1 MKIFRILICLL
12 LFVAARPTLSAQQVN
27 MDSLKKVVAAG
38 VEDTNTVIAYR
49 ALCGILGNIDP
60 REGIYYGW
68 KGVAL
73 GKKIRWDKGVAG
85 CYLNLGAA
93 FNNLGSFDTA
103 IAIYDTALI
112 YSKRVGEP
120 KRTALIYINIAAVHI
135 YTGKLEKAMQA
146 ALAAKPFA
154 EASADPD
161 RIARVDMTLG
171 NIYYYQNR
179 WQDAYPYYKKCLPVF
194 EQLGN
199 TGMVATSYMNLGIVL
214 KNIGKVD
221 SARILTEKAQEMFTA
236 IGDNEKLLIAY
247 SNLGAI
253 LQLQDDLPGAERAF
267 NAAVELAMA
276 IGDTEQE
283 VFNKHSQAEILFL
296 RKQFDRS
303 EALLLEI
310 REVAI
315 KNNYYEELSYIAE
328 TLSLLYS
335 AKGNFDKAYVYL
347 QEYNI
352 ARDTLDARRSNEV
365 LMQLQEAYE
374 AEQRE
379 QQIALLA
386 ANTEL
391 QDQEIRQKQ
400 LTIVILLVGFL
411 SMTVLGVVLINRY
424 RLKQQL
430 KEVQLRNKIASDL
443 HDDVGATLSSIK
455 MYSEII
461 RRDIPDSQN
470 QAHMFLAK
478 ISDNARESIENM
490 SDIVWMV
497 KPGNDKFTNL
507 AMRMQEYA
515 QSVCLSRGMTLHS
528 DLQPGTTD
536 HALPMNVRRDLY
548 LVFKEAVNNAA
559 KYSASSDLFV
569 TLAGS
574 KDQIKLV
581 VADTGKGF
589 DAASAQGNG
598 LGNMRNRTRALGG
611 SCAITSAPDKGTT
624 VEVLIPIT

>member
-1 MKIFRILICLL
+1 MKYLRILIGILIS
-12 LFVAARPTLSAQQVN
+12 VAGWQNLSAQQIN
-27 MDSLKKVVAAG
+27 IDSLKKVAAAG
-38 VEDTNTVIAYR
+38 VEDTNTVIAFR
-49 ALCGILGNIDP
+49 ALCGTLGNIEP
-60 REGIYYGW
+60 REGIRYGW
-68 KGVAL
+68 QGVAL

-93 FNNLGSFDTA
+93 FNNLGSYDTA

-171 NIYYYQNR
+171 NIYYYQSR
-179 WQDAYPYYKKCLPVF
+179 WRDAYPYYQKCLPVF
-194 EQLGN
+194 QQLGN

-214 KNIGKVD
+214 KNIGNID
-221 SARILTEKAQEMFTA
+221 SAKILTERAQEMFTE

-253 LQLQDDLPGAERAF
+253 LQLQEDLPGAERAF
-267 NAAVELAMA
+267 NAAVELAIA

-310 REVAI
+310 REVAR

-335 AKGNFDKAYVYL
+335 AKGNFDKAYVFL

-352 ARDTLDARRSNEV
+352 ARDTLDARRSNEA

-379 QQIALLA
+379 QQIALMA
-386 ANTEL
+386 ASAAL
-391 QDQEIRQKQ
+391 QDQEIKQKQ
-400 LTIVILLVGFL
+400 LTIIVLLVGLL
-411 SMTVLGVVLINRY
+411 SFIVLGVVLINRY

-461 RRDIPDSQN
+461 RRDVPEAQQ
-470 QAHMFLAK
+470 QAHLFLTK
-478 ISDNARESIENM
+478 ISENARESIENM

-497 KPGNDKFTNL
+497 KPGNDKFANL

-515 QSVCLSRGMTLHS
+515 QSLCLSRGMTLHS
-528 DLQPGTTD
+528 DLQPGTAD
-536 HALPMNVRRDLY
+536 QPLPMNVRRDLY
-548 LVFKEAVNNAA
+548 LIFKEAVNNAA
-559 KYSASSDLFV
+559 KYSASSELSV
-569 TLAGS
+569 TLAAS
-574 KDQIKLV
+574 RNSITLV
-581 VADTGKGF
+581 VADTGIGF
-589 DAASAQGNG
+589 DADTARGNG

-611 SCAITSAPDKGTT
+611 SCKITSAPGKGTT
-624 VEVLIPIT
+624 VEVVIPIT